1 MISDPIVAL
10 ASAPGR
16 GAIALVRLSGTGAF
30 GVAARVVKGFQ
41 PDPPR
46 TARLTVFQ
54 DADGHPIDRGLCT
67 AYPAPHSYTGEDL
80 VELTC
85 HGGRIAPARLLA
97 ALHAAGARP
106 AAPGEFTRRAV
117 LNGKL
122 DLIQAE
128 AVGDLIDASAPAQAR
143 VALHQIEGGL
153 SRKVESLREQ
163 LLELTA
169 LMSYDIDFPDEDDGP
184 ISPEQLQGLLGQ
196 LEREM
201 DSLLATAPTGER
213 LREGALVVL
222 AGRPNSGKSSLF
234 NALLGIDRS
243 IVTAIPGTTRDA
255 IEADTEFDGWP
266 IRLADTAGMRDAEDM
281 IERLG
286 IEVSRRYLDQADLVL
301 VCAEAGRP
309 LDQGEREML
318 ATGRAV
324 LARTK
329 ADLLPGGTGD
339 AEIEGIPVSVLSREG
354 LDGLRSA
361 VASQVFGGD
370 GAHPRLDLEPVLV
383 RERHRVGL
391 ARARE
396 ALSGARAH
404 LGGSGDAALA
414 AHHVRGALAALDE
427 LVGVMD
433 AEEVLGRIFSRFCV
447 GK

>member
-16 GAIALVRLSGTGAF
+16 AAIAVVRLSGTGAF

-41 PDPPR
+41 PHPPR
-46 TARLTVFQ
+46 TARLSTFR
-54 DADGHPIDRGLCT
+54 DADGHTIDHGICT
-67 AYPAPHSYTGEDL
+67 AFPAPHSYTGEDL

-85 HGGRIAPARLLA
+85 HGGSVAPARLLA
-97 ALHAAGARP
+97 ALHEAGARS

-128 AVGDLIDASAPAQAR
+128 AVGDLIDASAPAQAQA
-143 VALHQIEGGL
+143 ALHQIEGGL
-153 SRKVESLREQ
+153 SRKIESLREQ

-184 ISPEQLQGLLGQ
+184 INTEQLQGLLGQ

-201 DSLLATAPTGER
+201 DGLLATAPAGER

-234 NALLGIDRS
+234 NALLGLDRA

-266 IRLADTAGMRDAEDM
+266 IRLADTAGMHDAEDM

-286 IEVSRRYLDQADLVL
+286 IEVSRRYLDRADLVL
-301 VCAEAGRP
+301 VCAEAGQP
-309 LDQGEREML
+309 LEEGAREL
-318 ATGRAV
+318 LSTGRAV

-329 ADLLPGGTGD
+329 ADLLPDRAGD
-339 AEIEGIPVSVLSREG
+339 EAIEGIPVSVVSREG
-354 LDGLRSA
+354 LDALRTA
-361 VASQVFGGD
+361 VASQVFGGT
-370 GAHPRLDLEPVLV
+370 GAPARLDLEPVLV

-391 ARARE
+391 ARARD
-396 ALSGARAH
+396 ALSGARPH

-427 LVGVMD
+427 LVGVID
-433 AEEVLGRIFSRFCV
+433 AEAVLGRIFSRFCV

>member
-1 MISDPIVAL
+1 M
-10 ASAPGR
+10 
-16 GAIALVRLSGTGAF
+16 RLSGTGAF

-46 TARLTVFQ
+46 TARLSVFR
-54 DADGHPIDRGLCT
+54 DADGHGIDRGICT

-80 VELTC
+80 VEFTC
-85 HGGRIAPARLLA
+85 HGGRVAPARLLA

-128 AVGDLIDASAPAQAR
+128 AVGDLIDASAPAQAQA
-143 VALHQIEGGL
+143 ALHQIEGGL
-153 SRKVESLREQ
+153 SRKIETLREQ

-184 ISPEQLQGLLGQ
+184 ISAAQLQGLLSQ

-201 DSLLATAPTGER
+201 DGLLATAPAGER

-234 NALLGIDRS
+234 NALLGIDRA

-255 IEADTEFDGWP
+255 IEADTDFDGWP
-266 IRLADTAGMRDAEDM
+266 IRLADTAGLRDAEDM
-281 IERLG
+281 MERLG

-301 VCAEAGRP
+301 VCAEAGRAIEA
-309 LDQGEREML
+309 GEREIL

-339 AEIEGIPVSVLSREG
+339 EEEEIEGIPVSVLSREG
-354 LDGLRSA
+354 LDALRSA

-391 ARARE
+391 ARSRE
-396 ALSGARAH
+396 ALLQARPH
-404 LGGSGDAALA
+404 LGRGGDAALA
-414 AHHVRGALAALDE
+414 AHHVRQALAALDE
-427 LVGVMD
+427 LVGVVD